1 MFADAGGGRSAHA
14 AAGCGCCWCCVND
27 DECAALTKTPAAA
40 STLHISCGMRWLD
53 TDASAGAAGGEGGG
67 EGRDA
72 GAVLLQET
80 GGRKRSKAALLL
92 FATSTTATTQP
103 TPLTSP
109 AYTVRQEAAISKSE
123 LPPQLTSS
131 YRRRYD
137 TAAPSHYRRHWQ
149 QIAAAV
155 DEYQARE
162 RARVGCGS
170 CRFGC
175 EGSGAVKGFAV
186 RMIC

>member
-1 MFADAGGGRSAHA
+1 MCVDAGGGRSAHA
-14 AAGCGCCWCCVND
+14 AAAAAAAAVVCCWCCGND
-27 DECAALTKTPAAA
+27 DACAALTKTPAAA
-40 STLHISCGMRWLD
+40 STLYISCGMRWLD

-67 EGRDA
+67 GEGGG

-80 GGRKRSKAALLL
+80 GGQKRSRVTLLL

-109 AYTVRQEAAISKSE
+109 AHAVRQEAAGSASG
-123 LPPQLTSS
+123 LPPQLTCSH
-131 YRRRYD
+131 RRGYNA
-137 TAAPSHYRRHWQ
+137 AAPRHHRRHWQ
-149 QIAAAV
+149 RIAAAV
-155 DEYQARE
+155 DEHQARA
-162 RARVGCGS
+162 RARVGGGS

-175 EGSGAVKGFAV
+175 EGSGAV